1 MGRRKISDTAPS
13 CQLEKEEEG
22 LKVQLIS
29 AFVINLVALQQGAS
43 VSSSSVI
50 LHSLQEELGCF
61 NSTTGSPLLLFDFY
75 LDLGFDFSINA
86 EEGSWVASAWVL
98 SHLLAAPIAGFVTDK
113 IGRRKALMIDTV
125 LFFVGFLILTVANS
139 LPWLILARLLLGCP
153 LVSQVLNN
161 VTLDQNQS
169 AKDNLFS
176 NLIFLLPLPGVPLR
190 GCIPFEARPCRCYV
204 CSPSLFWLLHD
215 AAAWSCVALAGGH
228 GRARDPHPPHHGR
241 PCQPQGVAR
250 LAAKTREEPRSTGS
264 SRLLQNLTASVC
276 AHIERIIIPR
286 CKGEEFVG
294 AVERHLAHPHPAGF
308 RLLVQ
313 LCLPGFPLPPPR
325 LVRLL
330 NPLILRC

>member
-1 MGRRKISDTAPS
+1 MGRRKISDIAPS

-176 NLIFLLPLPGVPLR
+176 NLIFLLPLPGVPL
-190 GCIPFEARPCRCYV
+190 
-204 CSPSLFWLLHD
+204 
-215 AAAWSCVALAGGH
+215 
-228 GRARDPHPPHHGR
+228 
-241 PCQPQGVAR
+241 
-250 LAAKTREEPRSTGS
+250 
-264 SRLLQNLTASVC
+264 
-276 AHIERIIIPR
+276 
-286 CKGEEFVG
+286 
-294 AVERHLAHPHPAGF
+294 
-308 RLLVQ
+308 
-313 LCLPGFPLPPPR
+313 
-325 LVRLL
+325 
-330 NPLILRC
+330 